1 MTIASQD
8 RLHDHFAASRSSLGG
23 YAKPAQLDHDF
34 VVVALVS
41 LLGLAVTALALAS
54 GATPELGEMA
64 AFLG

>member
-1 MTIASQD
+1 MTIVSQD
-8 RLHDHFAASRSSLGG
+8 RLHDHFAASRSFPGG

-41 LLGLAVTALALAS
+41 LLGLAVTALALAA

>member
-1 MTIASQD
+1 MTIVSQD
-8 RLHDHFAASRSSLGG
+8 RLHDHFAASRSFPGG
-23 YAKPAQLDHDF
+23 YAKPDHDF

-41 LLGLAVTALALAS
+41 LLGLAVTALALAA